1 MHYAGEALSASYLTV
16 QLKRPD
22 RSQRSGLPAHRR
34 EAEMLKQ
41 AARAAG
47 EGFGRRLVAV
57 AGEFLIWCGRRL
69 RDWGGAEVPATL
81 QYR

>member
-1 MHYAGEALSASYLTV
+1 MHYEGEALSASYLTV

-22 RSQRSGLPAHRR
+22 RSQRSGLLAHRR
-34 EAEMLKQ
+34 EAELVKQ
-41 AARAAG
+41 AARTAG
-47 EGFGRRLVAV
+47 RGFGRRLVAA
-57 AGEFLIWCGRRL
+57 AGDFLIRCGRRL

>member
-1 MHYAGEALSASYLTV
+1 MYYAGEALSASYLTAR
-16 QLKRPD
+16 LRGPD
-22 RSQRSGLPAHRR
+22 WSQRSGLLAHRR
-34 EAEMLKQ
+34 EAELVKQ

-47 EGFGRRLVAV
+47 QGFGRRPVA
-57 AGEFLIWCGRRL
+57 ATGEFLIRCGRRL